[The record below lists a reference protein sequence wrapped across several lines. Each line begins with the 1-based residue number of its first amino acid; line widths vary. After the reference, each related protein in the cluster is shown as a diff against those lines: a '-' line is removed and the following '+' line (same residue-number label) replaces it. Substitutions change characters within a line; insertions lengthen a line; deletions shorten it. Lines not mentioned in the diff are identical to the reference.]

1 MRLAAV
7 MAAALALGAAVPA
20 AVAQEPSE
28 KIALKRPF
36 RGQEVAISGDL
47 YLPPGNTRVPA
58 MIVHHGSG
66 GISDS
71 RERRYARELVKM
83 GVAALVL
90 DSFTAR
96 KISSTVSKQ
105 DALSSN
111 EMMGDAFAALQAL
124 AAHARIDG
132 KRVGIVGFSKG
143 GSVAL
148 LAAHE
153 AKAAK
158 VSPRGLRFALHVP
171 FYPACVNHYYR
182 PKITGAPIYLLL
194 GEADT
199 YIGVGPCREYAAILK
214 AGGARIETVLFPGAR
229 HGFDGASSY
238 SVATGENWSR
248 CVFVEQPDGSWK
260 ERTSGAVTND
270 TRGRRIEA
278 GYRQALARCRT
289 LGVEG
294 GPDAEARAKAMS
306 LLKSYVQRH
315 LLEKRP

>member
-7 MAAALALGAAVPA
+7 MAIALALGAALPA
-20 AVAQEPSE
+20 AVAQEPYE
-28 KIALKRPF
+28 RIAVKRSF
-36 RGQEVAISGDL
+36 KGGSVTVTGDL
-47 YLPPGNTRVPA
+47 YLPPGNAKVPA

-71 RERRYARELVKM
+71 RERRYARALVNM
-83 GVAALVL
+83 GVAVLVL

-96 KISSTVSKQ
+96 KVSSTVSNQ
-105 DALSSN
+105 ESVSSFD
-111 EMMGDAFAALQAL
+111 MMGDAFAALKLL

-132 KRVGIVGFSKG
+132 KRVGIVDFSKG

-158 VSPRGLRFALHVP
+158 EAPQGLRFALHVP

-182 PKITGAPIYLLL
+182 PRSTGAPIYLLL

-199 YIGVGPCREYAAILK
+199 YVGVGPCREYAAIMK
-214 AGGARIETVLFPGAR
+214 AQGARIETALFPGAK
-229 HGFDGASSY
+229 HGFDGGSAY

-248 CVFVEQPDGSWK
+248 CVFVEQPDRSWK
-260 ERTSGAVTND
+260 ERTSGAVTNEPS
-270 TRGRRIEA
+270 GKRIEA
-278 GYRQALARCRT
+278 GYRQALAKCRT

-294 GPDAEARAKAMS
+294 APNADAKAKAMD

-315 LLEKRP
+315 LLEK